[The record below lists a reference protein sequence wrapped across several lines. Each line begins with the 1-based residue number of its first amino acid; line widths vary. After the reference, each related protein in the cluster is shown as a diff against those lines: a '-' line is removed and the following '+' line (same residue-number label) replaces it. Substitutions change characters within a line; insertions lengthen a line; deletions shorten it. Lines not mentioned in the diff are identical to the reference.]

1 MNDLLLREANCDDC
15 NEIVSL
21 LKSTL
26 GDSLLPKTVE
36 YWKWKHYDNPFGI
49 SKIIVASFDSEIIGV
64 RAFLKWKWQNKC
76 TTINAIRAVDTA
88 TAKQFQNQ
96 GIFKKLTLFAL
107 AQCKLEGIDLVFNT
121 PNKISKPGY
130 LKMGW
135 EDMGRMPIQ
144 IKPSFHIP
152 SKFTEQF
159 IDDMYSE
166 FSVSNFAKLLSE
178 HIDFSNTGEKFN
190 TVFSEN
196 YYKWRYSDCPT
207 VKYGLNGSRDNY
219 FIFFR
224 LKRIDKFIELRICDF
239 WIKAEKGNEKLFLD
253 GINQLI
259 KKIRPLFISF
269 APDFRIYNKN
279 GFWVN
284 LNKGPITTVRKLS
297 SEKIEDFRYFKN
309 WQPSIGT
316 MELF

>member
-1 MNDLLLREANCDDC
+1 MNDLLIREANFDDS

-26 GDSLLPKTVE
+26 GDSLLPKTVD

-64 RAFLKWKWQNKC
+64 RAFLKWKWQNNC

-88 TAKQFQNQ
+88 TATQFQNQ

-121 PNKISKPGY
+121 PNNISKPGY

-135 EDMGRMPIQ
+135 EEIGRMPIQ
-144 IKPSFHIP
+144 IKPCFHLP
-152 SKFTEQF
+152 SKFNEAL
-159 IDDMYSE
+159 IDNIYSE
-166 FSVSNFAKLLSE
+166 FPVNDFAT
-178 HIDFSNTGEKFN
+178 DFSKNIEFFNDSEKFN
-190 TVFSEN
+190 TVFSEK
-196 YYKWRYSDCPT
+196 YYKWRYIDCPT
-207 VKYGLNGSRDNY
+207 VEYGFEGSVDKY

-224 LKRIDKFIELRICDF
+224 LKKIDNFIELRICDF
-239 WIKAEKGNEKLFLD
+239 WIKNEKGLEKSFLD
-253 GINQLI
+253 ALTQLI

-269 APDFRIYNKN
+269 AADFRINFKN
-279 GFWVN
+279 GLWFN
-284 LNKGPITTVRKLS
+284 PNKGPITTVRKLS
-297 SEKIEDFRYFKN
+297 SEGIEDFLYFKN
-309 WQPSIGT
+309 WQPSIGS